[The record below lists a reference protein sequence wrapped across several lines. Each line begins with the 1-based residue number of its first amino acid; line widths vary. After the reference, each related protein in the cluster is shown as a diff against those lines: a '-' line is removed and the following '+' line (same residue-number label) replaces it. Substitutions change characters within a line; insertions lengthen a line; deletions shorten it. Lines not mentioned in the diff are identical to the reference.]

1 MSVQSVMPSNHFVLC
16 HPLLFLPSV
25 FPSLSLFFKVF
36 FSVYYLFG
44 ASVILV
50 SFHIWSFLQ
59 LPDHI
64 LPFILRRDIT
74 KVIRSCGTYRVHNR
88 NLPNVPSARK
98 LSLLHFQCLLWV
110 SNPENRWINKID
122 MVLDVGEVTVQWQ
135 TQKVNNDTNELP
147 FFCSAVLKWLFLSQS
162 VGQWRPK
169 RSSFPGVFAFW

>member
-1 MSVQSVMPSNHFVLC
+1 MVVHLLLFSHSVVSDSLRPHALLASLFFTISWSLHRFMSVQSVMPSNHFVLC

-98 LSLLHFQCLLWV
+98 LSLLHFQCLLCFCDVIPWV
-110 SNPENRWINKID
+110 
-122 MVLDVGEVTVQWQ
+122 
-135 TQKVNNDTNELP
+135 
-147 FFCSAVLKWLFLSQS
+147 
-162 VGQWRPK
+162 PK
-169 RSSFPGVFAFW
+169 LLW